1 MMLSGKVAVV
11 TGASRE
17 IGATMAEALAA
28 EGASVVVAHH
38 GEAERARQVVER
50 IGELHG
56 HAAAVD
62 ADLASVAA
70 NAELV
75 RQAVELFGRLDIFVA
90 NAGLTRW
97 SPLLDAGEAVW
108 NELIDLNLKGSFFG
122 AQAAARRM
130 VQQGEGGRIVF
141 SSSVTGVRAVP
152 EAPIY
157 SISKA
162 ALRHMAVVFADELGR
177 HRITANALGIGATLN
192 QRNLDS
198 EPDYAERWAGVVP
211 TGRVGMPADIAS
223 ALLFLVSP
231 GADMINGHTLMVD
244 GGWANQGRVP
254 EG

>member
-1 MMLSGKVAVV
+1 MMLSGKVAIV

-28 EGASVVVAHH
+28 EGASVIVAHH
-38 GEAERARQVVER
+38 GEAERARQVVQR

-62 ADLASVAA
+62 ADLSSVAA
-70 NAELV
+70 NVALV
-75 RQAVELFGRLDIFVA
+75 QQAVEQFGRLDMFVA

-97 SPLLDAGEAVW
+97 SPLLDATEAMWHQLV
-108 NELIDLNLKGSFFG
+108 DLNLKGSFFG
-122 AQAAARRM
+122 AQAAARQM
-130 VQQGEGGRIVF
+130 VRQGEGGRIVF

-152 EAPIY
+152 EAAIY
-157 SISKA
+157 SITKA
-162 ALRHMAVVFADELGR
+162 ALRHMAMVFAEELGQ
-177 HRITANALGIGATLN
+177 HHITANAIGIGATLN
-192 QRNLDS
+192 ERNLAS

-231 GADMINGHTLMVD
+231 GADMITGHTLMVD
-244 GGWANQGRVP
+244 GGWSNRGRMP
-254 EG
+254 Y

>member
-1 MMLSGKVAVV
+1 MTLNGKVAIV

-28 EGASVVVAHH
+28 EGAAVIVAHH
-38 GEAERARQVVER
+38 GEAERAEQVVQR

-56 HAAAVD
+56 RAAAVD
-62 ADLASVAA
+62 ADLASVEA
-70 NAELV
+70 NAGLV
-75 RQAVELFGRLDIFVA
+75 QQAVERFGRLDIFVA

-97 SPLLDAGEAVW
+97 SPLLEADEAMW
-108 NELIDLNLKGSFFG
+108 HELVDLNLKGSFFG

-130 VQQGEGGRIVF
+130 VQQGGGGRIVF

-157 SISKA
+157 SITKA
-162 ALRHMAVVFADELGR
+162 ALRHMAVVFAEELGG
-177 HRITANALGIGATLN
+177 HHITANALGIGATLN
-192 QRNLDS
+192 ERNLAN

-231 GADMINGHTLMVD
+231 GADMITGHTLMVD
-244 GGWANQGRVP
+244 GGWSNRGRLP
-254 EG
+254 L